1 MVNIL
6 CVSYDI
12 QVSGLQAGQTYRFRV
27 SAVNEA
33 GVSCASLPTEPVTA
47 QTQPGQLSWLQVF
60 KHCNTKKKNHLQGLL
75 LVLELKYSIKII
87 GKASTQ
93 FSLCN
98 GYLLKHV
105 FDHAPSLSIFINTN
119 KA

>member
-60 KHCNTKKKNHLQGLL
+60 KHCYTNKKKSPLK
-75 LVLELKYSIKII
+75 KYSIKII

-105 FDHAPSLSIFINTN
+105 FDHAPSLSIFIDTN